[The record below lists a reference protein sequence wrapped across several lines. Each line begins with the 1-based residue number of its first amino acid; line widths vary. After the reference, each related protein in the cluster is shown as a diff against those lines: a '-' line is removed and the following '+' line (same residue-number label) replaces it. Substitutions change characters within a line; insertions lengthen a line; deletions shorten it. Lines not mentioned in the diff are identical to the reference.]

1 MAGAFAANAVQ
12 RRWGLCLVV
21 TVILA
26 LALSGLAM
34 PGAWLVGST
43 VAAGLV
49 AIIGGGELK
58 PARTVLRPAQSVV
71 GIMAAAPLAA
81 VGFDTARGYFA
92 VSAVVS
98 IATLGLCLG
107 CAAVVF
113 WSGRGAISRATAV
126 LSTLAGGASGIS
138 TMAVEMDVDHR
149 YVAFSQ
155 YLRLVLVTITLPFV
169 LVAVGLYAGSVHG
182 TAPALS
188 GQSVIAVLVVIGF
201 AGLCGERLRMPAPY
215 LLAPLVVT
223 VGLELVLPSLR
234 FDLPF
239 PVTAV
244 AYAVIGWQAGG
255 SFTRSSVRLF
265 VRLLPITLTL
275 IAVMIAACFALAVGV
290 AMWLDIPLGQAYL
303 ATSPGGIYAVMAT
316 AADTG
321 AGPVVST
328 LQVIRLLTMVL
339 AAAVAAR
346 MLAAPPRSVALERS
360 TEAGSDHPTTRP
372 STRPITER
380 KLQHG

>member
-1 MAGAFAANAVQ
+1 MSGGFIVNPLHRHWCLCVAAT
-12 RRWGLCLVV
+12 VV
-21 TVILA
+21 LA

-34 PGAWLVGST
+34 PGAWLVGAT

-49 AIIGGGELK
+49 AVLGGGELK
-58 PARTVLRPAQSVV
+58 PARAVLRPAQSIV

-98 IATLGLCLG
+98 ASTLALCLG

-113 WSGRGAISRATAV
+113 WRGRGTISRATAV

-138 TMAVEMDVDHR
+138 TMAAELDVDHR

-155 YLRLVLVTITLPFV
+155 YLRLVIVTITLPFV
-169 LVAVGLYAGSVHG
+169 LVAVGLHAGPTHSTG
-182 TAPALS
+182 PS
-188 GQSVIAVLVVIGF
+188 MSWQAVVAVVAVIGL
-201 AGLCGERLRMPAPY
+201 AGLCGERMRMPAPY
-215 LLAPLVVT
+215 LLAPLVAT
-223 VGLELVLPSLR
+223 VGLELLLPSLR

-239 PVTAV
+239 PITAA

-255 SFTRSSVRLF
+255 SFTRSSMRLF
-265 VRLLPITLTL
+265 LRLLPITLAL
-275 IAVMIAACFALAVGV
+275 IAVMIAACFALAFGV
-290 AMWLDIPLGQAYL
+290 AMWLDIPLGEAYL

-321 AGPVVST
+321 SGPVVST

-339 AAAVAAR
+339 AAAIAAR
-346 MLAAPPRSVALERS
+346 VLAAPPASPTPRSS
-360 TEAGSDHPTTRP
+360 SRP
-372 STRPITER
+372 VTER